1 MRTLTTVSTSLLFNI
16 IPLILTRIAVVSLLI
31 VNSYDNFS
39 PAQYDTVFK
48 AVGLD
53 TMAYSPPSA
62 SLTYTQWPTL
72 GELINNGTRLVV
84 FLTTQAD
91 YNSVPYLIDGWCPI

>member
-1 MRTLTTVSTSLLFNI
+1 M
-16 IPLILTRIAVVSLLI
+16 SLLI
-31 VNSYDNFS
+31 VNSADNIAAS
-39 PAQYDTVFK
+39 KYDTVFK

-53 TMAYSPPSA
+53 TMSYSPPSA

-91 YNSVPYLIDGWCPI
+91 YGSYPYLIDG